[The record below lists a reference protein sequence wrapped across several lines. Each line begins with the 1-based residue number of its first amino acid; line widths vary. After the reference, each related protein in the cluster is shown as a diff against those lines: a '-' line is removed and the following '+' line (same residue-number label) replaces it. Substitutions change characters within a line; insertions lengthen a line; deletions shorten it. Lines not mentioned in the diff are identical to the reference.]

1 MVPGQAESRIRGGYA
16 PAMPSRRLI
25 AAVPLTL
32 VLALPGAAQAQGI
45 VPGESKLRH
54 NGIGKVF
61 TGMTIKKARKA
72 AGIPL
77 KRSRVGD
84 CVYLSATPG
93 SPDGPDLRFVG
104 GKLRSVSVGRDGY
117 ATKRGV
123 EVGDRARKVRRLY
136 KRLTSRPNLGGGRDL
151 VFKRGRHRLIFSVA
165 QGRVYRI
172 SGGRAPWA
180 LWQECV

>member
-1 MVPGQAESRIRGGYA
+1 
-16 PAMPSRRLI
+16 MPSRRLI
-25 AAVPLTL
+25 ALTL
-32 VLALPGAAQAQGI
+32 AFVFAAPGAAHAQGI
-45 VPGESKLRH
+45 VPGQSKLRD

-77 KRSRVGD
+77 ERSRVGD
-84 CVYLSATPG
+84 CVYLTATPG
-93 SPDGPDLRFVG
+93 SPEGPSLRFHN
-104 GKLRSVSVGRDGY
+104 GKLRHVSVGRSGY

-136 KRLTSRPNLGGGRDL
+136 RRLTSRPNLGGGREL
-151 VFKRGRHRLIFSVA
+151 VFKRGRHRLIFALA

-172 SGGRAPWA
+172 SGGRAPWV
-180 LWQECV
+180 LQQECV

>member
-1 MVPGQAESRIRGGYA
+1 
-16 PAMPSRRLI
+16 MPYRRL
-25 AAVPLTL
+25 AALVPLT
-32 VLALPGAAQAQGI
+32 VALAVPGAAQAQGI
-45 VPGESKLRH
+45 VPGVSKLRH
-54 NGIGKVF
+54 NGIGAVF
-61 TGMTIKKARKA
+61 TGMTIKKARQA

-77 KRSRVGD
+77 ERSRVGD

-93 SPDGPDLRFVG
+93 SPDGPTLRFHG
-104 GKLRSVSVGRDGY
+104 GKLRHVTVARAGF

-136 KRLTSRPNLGGGRDL
+136 KRLTSRQNLGGGRDL
-151 VFKRGRHRLIFSVA
+151 VFRRGRHRLIFSVA

-180 LWQECV
+180 LYQECV

>member
-1 MVPGQAESRIRGGYA
+1 MR
-16 PAMPSRRLI
+16 SRRLI
-25 AAVPLTL
+25 ASFPLVAALAV
-32 VLALPGAAQAQGI
+32 PGAAQAQGI
-45 VPGESKLRH
+45 VLGQSKIRD

-77 KRSRVGD
+77 RRSEVGD

-93 SPDGPDLRFVG
+93 SPDGPDLRFHG
-104 GKLRSVSVGRDGY
+104 GKLRHVTVGRAGY

-123 EVGDRARKVRRLY
+123 EVGDHARKVRRLY

-151 VFKRGRHRLIFSVA
+151 VFKRGRFRLIFSVA

-180 LWQECV
+180 LFQECV

>member
-1 MVPGQAESRIRGGYA
+1 MRT
-16 PAMPSRRLI
+16 RRLI
-25 AAVPLTL
+25 ASVPLLL
-32 VLALPGAAQAQGI
+32 VLAVPGAAQAQGI
-45 VPGESKLRH
+45 VPGESKIRD

-61 TGMTIKKARKA
+61 TGMTVKKARRA

-77 KRSRVGD
+77 RRSRIGE

-93 SPDGPDLRFVG
+93 SPEGPDLRFHN
-104 GKLRSVSVGRDGY
+104 GKLRHVTIGGTGY
-117 ATKRGV
+117 ATRRGV
-123 EVGDRARKVRRLY
+123 KVGDRTRKVRRLY
-136 KRLTSRPNLGGGRDL
+136 KRLTSRGNLGGGRDL

-180 LWQECV
+180 LQQECV

>member
-1 MVPGQAESRIRGGYA
+1 
-16 PAMPSRRLI
+16 MPSRRLI
-25 AAVPLTL
+25 ALTL
-32 VLALPGAAQAQGI
+32 AFTFAIPGAAHAQGI
-45 VPGESKLRH
+45 VLGESNIRH

-61 TGMTIKKARKA
+61 TGMTVKKARKA

-77 KRSRVGD
+77 ERSEIGD

-93 SPDGPDLRFVG
+93 SPDGPTLRFHG
-104 GKLRSVSVGRDGY
+104 GKLRHVTAGRDGY

-136 KRLTSRPNLGGGRDL
+136 KRLNSRPNLGGGRDL
-151 VFKRGRHRLIFSVA
+151 VFRTGRHRLIFSVA

-172 SGGRAPWA
+172 SGGRAPWV
-180 LWQECV
+180 LQQECV

>member
-1 MVPGQAESRIRGGYA
+1 
-16 PAMPSRRLI
+16 MPSRRLL
-25 AAVPLTL
+25 ALTL
-32 VLALPGAAQAQGI
+32 AFAFAVPGAAHAQGI
-45 VPGESKLRH
+45 VPGQSKIRH

-77 KRSRVGD
+77 TRSEVGD

-93 SPDGPDLRFVG
+93 SPDGPDLRFHD
-104 GKLRSVSVGRDGY
+104 GKLRYVSVGRAGY
-117 ATKRGV
+117 ATKRGI

-136 KRLTSRPNLGGGRDL
+136 KRLTSRANLGGGRDL
-151 VFKRGRHRLIFSVA
+151 VFKTGRHRLIFSVA

>member
-1 MVPGQAESRIRGGYA
+1 
-16 PAMPSRRLI
+16 MPSRRLL
-25 AAVPLTL
+25 AAAPLVL
-32 VLALPGAAQAQGI
+32 VLAVPGAAQGQGL
-45 VPGESKLRH
+45 VPGVSKLRH

-61 TGMTIKKARKA
+61 TGMTVKEARNA

-77 KRSRVGD
+77 DRSRVGD

-93 SPDGPDLRFVG
+93 APDGPTLRFHN
-104 GKLRSVSVGRDGY
+104 GKLRQVSVARSGY

-136 KRLTSRPNLGGGRDL
+136 KRLTSRQNLGGGRDL
-151 VFKRGRHRLIFSVA
+151 IYKTGRHRLIFSVA

-180 LWQECV
+180 LYQECV

>member
-1 MVPGQAESRIRGGYA
+1 
-16 PAMPSRRLI
+16 MPYRRL
-25 AAVPLTL
+25 AALTL
-32 VLALPGAAQAQGI
+32 ALAFALPATAHAQGI
-45 VPGESKLRH
+45 VLGQSKIRH

-61 TGMTIKKARKA
+61 TGMTVKKAREA

-77 KRSRVGD
+77 EKSRVGD

-93 SPDGPDLRFVG
+93 SPDGPDLRFHG
-104 GKLRSVSVGRDGY
+104 GKLRHVTVGRAGY

-136 KRLTSRPNLGGGRDL
+136 KRLTGRANLGGGRD
-151 VFKRGRHRLIFSVA
+151 VVYKTGRHRLIFSVA

-180 LWQECV
+180 LYQECA

>member
-1 MVPGQAESRIRGGYA
+1 
-16 PAMPSRRLI
+16 MPSRRLV
-25 AAVPLTL
+25 ALTLALTFAVPG
-32 VLALPGAAQAQGI
+32 VAHAQGI
-45 VPGESKLRH
+45 VPGQSKLRH

-77 KRSRVGD
+77 TRSRVGD

-93 SPDGPDLRFVG
+93 SPEGPDLRFHG
-104 GKLRSVSVGRDGY
+104 GKLRYVTVGRAGY
-117 ATKRGV
+117 ATRRGV
-123 EVGDRARKVRRLY
+123 EVGDRVRKVRRLY
-136 KRLTSRPNLGGGRDL
+136 KRLNSRPNLGGGRDL
-151 VFKRGRHRLIFSVA
+151 LFRVHRHRLIFSVA

-180 LWQECV
+180 LFQECV

>member
-1 MVPGQAESRIRGGYA
+1 MR
-16 PAMPSRRLI
+16 SRRLI
-25 AAVPLTL
+25 ASVPLIL
-32 VLALPGAAQAQGI
+32 VLAVPGAAHAQGI
-45 VPGESKLRH
+45 VVGESKLRH

-77 KRSRVGD
+77 QRSRVGD

-93 SPDGPDLRFVG
+93 SPDGPDLRFVDG
-104 GKLRSVSVGRDGY
+104 RLRSVSVGRSGY

-123 EVGDRARKVRRLY
+123 EVGDRVRKVRRLY
-136 KRLTSRPNLGGGRDL
+136 KRLKTRPNLGGGREY
-151 VFKRGRHRLIFSVA
+151 VFKRGRYRLIFAAA

>member
-1 MVPGQAESRIRGGYA
+1 MS
-16 PAMPSRRLI
+16 SRRLI
-25 AAVPLTL
+25 VLTL
-32 VLALPGAAQAQGI
+32 TFSFAVPGAAHAQGI
-45 VPGESKLRH
+45 VLGQSKIRH
-54 NGIGKVF
+54 NGIGEVF
-61 TGMTIKKARKA
+61 TGMTIEKAREA

-77 KRSRVGD
+77 ERSEVGD

-93 SPDGPDLRFVG
+93 SPDGPSLRFHG
-104 GKLRSVSVGRDGY
+104 GKLRHVTVGRDGY

-136 KRLTSRPNLGGGRDL
+136 NRLTTRPNLGGGRDL
-151 VFKRGRHRLIFSVA
+151 VYRTGRHRLIFSVA

-180 LWQECV
+180 LYQECV

>member
-1 MVPGQAESRIRGGYA
+1 
-16 PAMPSRRLI
+16 MPSRRLI
-25 AAVPLTL
+25 ALTVAFTFAV
-32 VLALPGAAQAQGI
+32 PGAAQAQGI
-45 VPGESKLRH
+45 VLGQSKIRH

-61 TGMTIKKARKA
+61 TGMTVKKARKA

-77 KRSRVGD
+77 TRSRVGD

-93 SPDGPDLRFVG
+93 SPDGPTLRFHD
-104 GKLRSVSVGRDGY
+104 GKLRQVTVGRDGY

-136 KRLTSRPNLGGGRDL
+136 KRLGSRQNLGGGRDL
-151 VFKRGRHRLIFSVA
+151 IYRTGRHRLIFSVA

-180 LWQECV
+180 LFQECV

>member
-1 MVPGQAESRIRGGYA
+1 
-16 PAMPSRRLI
+16 MPSRRLL
-25 AAVPLTL
+25 ALTL
-32 VLALPGAAQAQGI
+32 AFTFAVPGAAQAQGI
-45 VPGESKLRH
+45 VPGQSKIRH
-54 NGIGKVF
+54 NGIGAVF
-61 TGMTIKKARKA
+61 TGMTVKEAKQA

-77 KRSRVGD
+77 KRSRIGE
-84 CVYLSATPG
+84 CVYLSAMPG
-93 SPDGPDLRFVG
+93 SPDGPDLRFHD
-104 GKLRSVSVGRDGY
+104 GKLRHVTVGAAGY

-151 VFKRGRHRLIFSVA
+151 VYKTGRHRLIFSVA

-180 LWQECV
+180 LYQECV

>member
-1 MVPGQAESRIRGGYA
+1 MS
-16 PAMPSRRLI
+16 SRRLF
-25 AAVPLTL
+25 ASLPL
-32 VLALPGAAQAQGI
+32 VLALAVPGAAHAQGI
-45 VPGESKLRH
+45 VPGESKIRD

-77 KRSRVGD
+77 ERTRVGD

-93 SPDGPDLRFVG
+93 SPEGPTLRFHD
-104 GKLRSVSVGRDGY
+104 GKLRHVSVGGAGY

-123 EVGDRARKVRRLY
+123 EVGDRVRKVRRLY
-136 KRLTSRPNLGGGRDL
+136 KRLNSRPNLGGGRDL
-151 VFKRGRHRLIFSVA
+151 IAKRRRHRLIFSVA

-180 LWQECV
+180 LQQECV

>member
-1 MVPGQAESRIRGGYA
+1 ML
-16 PAMPSRRLI
+16 SRRLL
-25 AAVPLTL
+25 ALTL
-32 VLALPGAAQAQGI
+32 AFAFTAPGAAHAQGI
-45 VPGESKLRH
+45 VSGESKIRH
-54 NGIGKVF
+54 NGIGAVF
-61 TGMTIKKARKA
+61 TGMTVKKARKA

-77 KRSRVGD
+77 ERSRVGD

-93 SPDGPDLRFVG
+93 SPDGPDLRFHD
-104 GKLRSVSVGRDGY
+104 GKLRHVTVGRSGY

-151 VFKRGRHRLIFSVA
+151 VFKSRRHRLIFSVA

-172 SGGRAPWA
+172 SGGRAPWV
-180 LWQECV
+180 LFQECV

>member
-1 MVPGQAESRIRGGYA
+1 
-16 PAMPSRRLI
+16 MPSRRLV
-25 AAVPLTL
+25 ALTL
-32 VLALPGAAQAQGI
+32 AFTFAVPGAANAQGI
-45 VPGESKLRH
+45 VLGQSKIRH

-61 TGMTIKKARKA
+61 TGMTIKKARQA

-77 KRSRVGD
+77 ERSSVGD

-93 SPDGPDLRFVG
+93 SPDGPTLRFHG
-104 GKLRSVSVGRDGY
+104 GKLRHVTVGRDGY
-117 ATKRGV
+117 ATRRGV

-136 KRLTSRPNLGGGRDL
+136 KRLSSRQNLGGGRDL
-151 VFKRGRHRLIFSVA
+151 VYRTGRHRLIFSVA

-180 LWQECV
+180 LYQECV

>member
-1 MVPGQAESRIRGGYA
+1 
-16 PAMPSRRLI
+16 MPSRRLL
-25 AAVPLTL
+25 ALTL
-32 VLALPGAAQAQGI
+32 AFTFAVPGAAQAQGI
-45 VPGESKLRH
+45 VLGQSKIRH
-54 NGIGKVF
+54 NGIGAVF
-61 TGMTIKKARKA
+61 TGMTIKKARNA

-77 KRSRVGD
+77 ERSSVGD

-93 SPDGPDLRFVG
+93 SPDGPTLRFHD
-104 GKLRSVSVGRDGY
+104 GKLRHVTVGRDGY

-136 KRLTSRPNLGGGRDL
+136 KRLSSRQNLGGGRDL
-151 VFKRGRHRLIFSVA
+151 VYRTGRHRLIFSVA

-180 LWQECV
+180 LYQECV

>member
-1 MVPGQAESRIRGGYA
+1 
-16 PAMPSRRLI
+16 MPQRRLI
-25 AAVPLTL
+25 ALTL
-32 VLALPGAAQAQGI
+32 AFAFAAPGAAHAQGI
-45 VPGESKLRH
+45 VRGESKIRD

-61 TGMTIKKARKA
+61 TGMTVKKARRA
-72 AGIPL
+72 ADIPL
-77 KRSRVGD
+77 ERSRVGD

-93 SPDGPDLRFVG
+93 SPVGPELRFHD
-104 GKLRSVSVGRDGY
+104 GKLRHVSVGGDGF

-136 KRLTSRPNLGGGRDL
+136 KRLSSRANLGGGRDL
-151 VFKRGRHRLIFSVA
+151 IARRGRHRLIFGVA

-180 LWQECV
+180 LQQECV

>member
-1 MVPGQAESRIRGGYA
+1 ML
-16 PAMPSRRLI
+16 SRRLI
-25 AAVPLTL
+25 AVS
-32 VLALPGAAQAQGI
+32 LAFAFAAPATAHAQGI

-77 KRSRVGD
+77 TRSRVGD

-93 SPDGPDLRFVG
+93 SPDGPDLRFVD
-104 GKLRSVSVGRDGY
+104 GKLRSVSVGRAGY

-136 KRLTSRPNLGGGRDL
+136 KRLKSRPNLGGGREL
-151 VFKRGRHRLIFSVA
+151 VFKRGRYRLIFALA

>member
-1 MVPGQAESRIRGGYA
+1 ML
-16 PAMPSRRLI
+16 SRRLL
-25 AAVPLTL
+25 ALTL
-32 VLALPGAAQAQGI
+32 AFAFTAPGAAHAQGI
-45 VPGESKLRH
+45 VPGESKIRD

-77 KRSRVGD
+77 ERSRVGD

-93 SPDGPDLRFVG
+93 SPDGPDLRFHD
-104 GKLRSVSVGRDGY
+104 GKLRHVTVGRSGY
-117 ATKRGV
+117 APKRGV

-151 VFKRGRHRLIFSVA
+151 VFKRGRYRVIFSLA
-165 QGRVYRI
+165 EGRVYRI
-172 SGGRAPWA
+172 
-180 LWQECV
+180 